1 MLIRSQ
7 NKQMLINVE
16 KISGIEVAGQG
27 SEMCIV
33 ARDPKTAY
41 LLGAYGDLQGNIQ
54 VLDMIQEAYAG
65 AEFAKRI
72 AAEFAKAFKEMS
84 RTELDGK
91 LAETIRKTFAE
102 NVCFQMPQ
110 DDEVEI

>member
-7 NKQMLINVE
+7 NKQMLVNLE

-54 VLDMIQEAYAG
+54 VLDMIQEAYT
-65 AEFAKRI
+65 E
-72 AAEFAKAFKEMS
+72 AEFAKATIVEAVKAFKETL
-84 RTELDGK
+84 RTELDEK
-91 LAETIRKTFAE
+91 LIEAIRKTFAE
-102 NVCFQMPQ
+102 NMRFQMPQ
-110 DDEVEI
+110 DDKVKR